1 VPVKEVARHALP
13 GPQAG
18 MEAIL
23 VEVTSQPGALSTA
36 HSPLGF
42 VMGYVLE
49 GEMRFAVNGQAPQ
62 VVKAGASFFEPFAL
76 STAPAA
82 APNRAGRSGFWP
94 SSWHPRA
101 AIFN

>member
-1 VPVKEVARHALP
+1 
-13 GPQAG
+13 

-62 VVKAGASFFEPFAL
+62 VVKAGASFFKPFGVL
-76 STAPAA
+76 HSTSGSAQPDRPVRFLAFIVAPK
-82 APNRAGRSGFWP
+82 GSY
-94 SSWHPRA
+94 
-101 AIFN
+101 I